1 MSKEEKID
9 NLLGFESSERM
20 SIPINFWIGT
30 EKQQQAV
37 LRCMLNPKKAISYNP
52 LEDEVLI
59 EYANL
64 LGIPVDENIFDENIF
79 DENIYN
85 YIKYGKK
92 LPKVNTYLEFKEQWE
107 NKKDRKNH
115 D

>member
-64 LGIPVDENIFDENIF
+64 LGIPVDENI
-79 DENIYN
+79 YN
-85 YIKYGKK
+85 YIKYGKE

>member
-64 LGIPVDENIFDENIF
+64 LGIPVDENIFDENI
-79 DENIYN
+79 YN
-85 YIKYGKK
+85 YI
-92 LPKVNTYLEFKEQWE
+92 KVNTYLEFKEQWE

>member
-1 MSKEEKID
+1 
-9 NLLGFESSERM
+9 
-20 SIPINFWIGT
+20 
-30 EKQQQAV
+30 
-37 LRCMLNPKKAISYNP
+37 MLNPKKAISYNP

-64 LGIPVDENIFDENIF
+64 LGIPVDENIFDENI
-79 DENIYN
+79 YN
-85 YIKYGKK
+85 YIKYGKE

>member
-9 NLLGFESSERM
+9 NLLDFESSEKM
-20 SIPINFWIGT
+20 SIPINFWVGT
-30 EKQQQAV
+30 EKQQQAIF
-37 LRCMLNPKKAISYNP
+37 RCKLNPKIAISYNP

-64 LGIPVDENIFDENIF
+64 LGIPVEDCIF

-85 YIKYGKK
+85 YIKYGKE
-92 LPKVNTYLEFKEQWE
+92 LPIVNTYLEFKEQWE

>member
-64 LGIPVDENIFDENIF
+64 LGIPVDENIFDENI
-79 DENIYN
+79 YN
-85 YIKYGKK
+85 YIKYGKE

>member
-85 YIKYGKK
+85 YIKYGKE
-92 LPKVNTYLEFKEQWE
+92 LPKVNTYLEFKEQW
-107 NKKDRKNH
+107 
-115 D
+115 

>member
-9 NLLGFESSERM
+9 NLLDFESSEKM
-20 SIPINFWIGT
+20 SIPINFWVGT
-30 EKQQQAV
+30 EKQQQAIF
-37 LRCMLNPKKAISYNP
+37 RCKLNPKKAISYNP

-64 LGIPVDENIFDENIF
+64 LGIPVKDCIF

-85 YIKYGKK
+85 YIKYGKE
-92 LPKVNTYLEFKEQWE
+92 LPIVNTYLEFKEQWE